1 MSCDFL
7 SLALPGVQKLSPYV
21 PGKPVEELARE
32 FGLDPASIVKLASNE
47 NPLGPAPSVLQAV
60 QRALPELTRY
70 PDGNG
75 FTLKQALSERFG
87 FELSRITL
95 GNGSNDVLELIGRAF
110 AMPGVEVVFSQH
122 AFAVY
127 PIVTQAVGATAVQVP
142 ARNWGHDLPA
152 MAAAIT
158 PATRL
163 VFIANPN
170 NPTGTWFERAEFEAF
185 MASVPEHVLVVLDE
199 AYTEYVEPG
208 EALNGFD
215 YIERYPNLIVCRTL
229 SKAYGLAALRVG
241 YCISHPQVADVLNRV
256 RQPFNVNSLALA
268 AAVAAL
274 ADESYLAESRQ
285 LNGDGMRQLEQGLN
299 ELGLQWIPSR
309 GNFIAVDLGRDAG
322 PVYQGLLRAGVIVRP
337 VAGYEMPNHL
347 RVSIGLREENQRFL
361 EALAG
366 VLAQ

>member
-1 MSCDFL
+1 
-7 SLALPGVQKLSPYV
+7 
-21 PGKPVEELARE
+21 
-32 FGLDPASIVKLASNE
+32 
-47 NPLGPAPSVLQAV
+47 
-60 QRALPELTRY
+60 
-70 PDGNG
+70 
-75 FTLKQALSERFG
+75 
-87 FELSRITL
+87 
-95 GNGSNDVLELIGRAF
+95 
-110 AMPGVEVVFSQH
+110 
-122 AFAVY
+122 
-127 PIVTQAVGATAVQVP
+127 AVQVP
-142 ARNWGHDLPA
+142 PRTGGHDLPA
-152 MAAAIT
+152 MAAAIP

-163 VFIANPN
+163 VCIATPN

-229 SKAYGLAALRVG
+229 SKAHGQAALRVG
-241 YCISHPQVADVLNRV
+241 YCICPPQVADVLNRG
-256 RQPFNVNSLALA
+256 RAPINAHTQAPATAHA
-268 AAVAAL
+268 AH
-274 ADESYLAESRQ
+274 ADDSYLAESRQ
-285 LNGDGMRQLEQGLN
+285 LNRDGMRQLEQGLT